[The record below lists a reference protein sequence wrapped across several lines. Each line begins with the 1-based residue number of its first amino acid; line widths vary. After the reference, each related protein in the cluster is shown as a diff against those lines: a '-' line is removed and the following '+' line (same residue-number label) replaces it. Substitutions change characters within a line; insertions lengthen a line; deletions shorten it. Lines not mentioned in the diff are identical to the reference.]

1 MFELLKS
8 FIIFNLQG
16 NLINENVVIFIVS
29 TTGQG
34 DPPDNM
40 KVYIFYI

>member
-1 MFELLKS
+1 MNLL
-8 FIIFNLQG
+8 QAD
-16 NLINENVVIFIVS
+16 LINERVVVIVVS

-40 KVYIFYI
+40 KVCGCDALG